1 MKRIEELKKAARR
14 GDWDFVDRRIAEIVD
29 EPIYYKWAF
38 LAGTGDLDGNVR
50 DLAVSII
57 ERSNIPEK
65 EFAVMRMPLY
75 QLMLE
80 DDNIY
85 VGFRAAFALA
95 NHGPGA
101 YKESVIEKLGE
112 ARRDKDVESIARG
125 YLNKLKTK
133 LKG

>member
-1 MKRIEELKKAARR
+1 MRKVEELKRAARR
-14 GDWDFVDRRIAEIVD
+14 EDWDLVDREIAAIVD

-57 ERSNIPEK
+57 ERSDIPEK
-65 EFAVMRMPLY
+65 EFAAMRMPLY

-80 DDNIY
+80 DDNRY

-95 NHGPGA
+95 NHGPGP
-101 YKESVIEKLGE
+101 YKERVIEKLNE
-112 ARRDKDVESIARG
+112 ALRDKDVESIARG
-125 YLNKLKTK
+125 YLNKLRT
-133 LKG
+133 